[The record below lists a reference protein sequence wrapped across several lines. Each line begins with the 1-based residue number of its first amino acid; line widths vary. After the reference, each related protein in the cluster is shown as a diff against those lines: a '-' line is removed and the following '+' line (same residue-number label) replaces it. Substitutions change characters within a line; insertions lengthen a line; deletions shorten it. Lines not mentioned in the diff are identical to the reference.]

1 MRTVLHL
8 IACVLA
14 CSCGPTIVND
24 RKTSVADLTR
34 HLPATLEA
42 NRPREGDAK
51 TIHVRVFV
59 DAGVRAQPKWRE
71 EIIDQADYASQLLA
85 PLVGARLAI
94 DKISEWNRTTDPH
107 ASLAALAE
115 VDKGDGVT
123 WVIGY
128 ITPGDV
134 ASKAMSELGFAET
147 LGKHVIVRGWSEKPE
162 TTALTALL
170 PDLKEAERSEI
181 ISAHRRHKQTVV
193 LLHMLAVTLGAI
205 DEADKTWIQNPTY
218 APKQVGFSDRNRELI
233 QLGVDE
239 RKAESTDQ
247 TVAKKLLEAIEKSE
261 FGGWLA
267 PSKDEVT
274 KRLRI
279 AIDTGKS
286 GRTAKAVPVAA
297 YDQYSRIQT
306 LARQGQGKDALVEL
320 DNLLIA
326 YPGNAAMH
334 QLRCEILLALGGP
347 AAMAAKKEPKRDP
360 KQPKKDPKQSPKP
373 EPVEQVDWKGACA
386 KASELAPGDP
396 TPHVAIASS
405 FAAIK
410 DWKSARAE
418 LVSAESKIG
427 NLPQKAEIDDAWR
440 KVIGLYHAM
449 GSLTWTEEALAKAKL
464 DNDPIAAEVAQ
475 KRARYGVPKGAKF
488 VAAEQ
493 ESQLVLAVRAA
504 LDLVYASKY
513 GDAERALAAAGK
525 RWPNAPGISATRC
538 DLNLRTGQIDVARTH
553 CAKAIAVHPTNS
565 WALYLSGV
573 IALKPGSAA
582 GTQQGIDQL
591 KKAIASDP
599 ELGQAWRTLG
609 KAYAR
614 TKDKPAL
621 EQLAKD
627 YQAKFGQ
634 ALPP

>member
-14 CSCGPTIVND
+14 MACGPTIVND
-24 RKTSVADLTR
+24 RKSSVADLTK

-51 TIHVRVFV
+51 TIHVRVWV

-85 PLVGARLAI
+85 PLVGARIAI
-94 DKISEWNRTTDPH
+94 DKVSDWNRTTDPH
-107 ASLAALAE
+107 AALAALAE
-115 VDKGDGVT
+115 ADKGDGVT

-128 ITPGDV
+128 VTPGDV
-134 ASKAMSELGFAET
+134 ASKAMSELGSAEP
-147 LGKHVIVRGWSEKPE
+147 LGKHVIVRGWAEKPE
-162 TTALTALL
+162 LTALTALL
-170 PDLKEAERSEI
+170 PDLKEAEKSEVI
-181 ISAHRRHKQTVV
+181 TAHRRHKQTVV
-193 LLHMLAVTLGAI
+193 LLHMLAVTVGAI
-205 DEADKTWIQNPTY
+205 DEADKAWIQNPTY
-218 APKQVGFSDRNRELI
+218 SPKQAGFSDRNRELI
-233 QLGVDE
+233 QLGLDE
-239 RKAESTDQ
+239 RKAEGTDQ

-267 PSKDEVT
+267 PSKEEVT

-286 GRTAKAVPVAA
+286 GRTAKAVPAAA

-306 LARQGQGKDALVEL
+306 LSKQGKGKDALVEL

-334 QLRCEILLALGGP
+334 QLRCEILLAIGGP
-347 AAMAAKKEPKRDP
+347 AAMAPKPAP
-360 KQPKKDPKQSPKP
+360 KQPAKKDPKAPKP

-405 FAAIK
+405 FADIK

-418 LVSAESKIG
+418 LASAEGKIG
-427 NLPQKAEIDDAWR
+427 NLPGKAEIDEAWK

-464 DNDPIAAEVAQ
+464 DNDPIAAEVTQ

-488 VAAEQ
+488 VAADQ

-513 GDAERALAAAGK
+513 G
-525 RWPNAPGISATRC
+525 
-538 DLNLRTGQIDVARTH
+538 
-553 CAKAIAVHPTNS
+553 
-565 WALYLSGV
+565 
-573 IALKPGSAA
+573 
-582 GTQQGIDQL
+582 
-591 KKAIASDP
+591 
-599 ELGQAWRTLG
+599 
-609 KAYAR
+609 
-614 TKDKPAL
+614 
-621 EQLAKD
+621 
-627 YQAKFGQ
+627 
-634 ALPP
+634 